1 MKEPFGYASTQELSS
16 MRVSECRPGTRSTTA
31 VRSSKAYWLGYQAA
45 VIHQNSRSG
54 LLILIKAD
62 GLHVHRQAACE
73 CPRGVGSS
81 LLFRP
86 S

>member
-16 MRVSECRPGTRSTTA
+16 MRVSECRPGTRSTTT

-54 LLILIKAD
+54 
-62 GLHVHRQAACE
+62 H
-73 CPRGVGSS
+73 
-81 LLFRP
+81 
-86 S
+86 